1 MTAIK
6 VPGFGRPLYLE
17 FIVWIQGDGN
27 YSRIHYKDGKT
38 FLVSQ
43 TLKWF
48 EERMTTF
55 IRIHKSGLIN
65 PEHLSELK
73 KEYRQVT
80 VRLSNGVEL
89 NVSRRRLDALHE
101 GLMVAHV

>member
-17 FIVWIQGDGN
+17 QIIWVQGDGN

-38 FLVSQ
+38 YLVSQ

-48 EERMTTF
+48 EERFKSF

-65 PEHLSELK
+65 PNHLSELH
-73 KEYRQVT
+73 KESRQFT
-80 VRLSNGVEL
+80 VLLSNGVEL
-89 NVSRRRLDALHE
+89 NVSRRRVDALYA
-101 GLMVAHV
+101 GLTSY